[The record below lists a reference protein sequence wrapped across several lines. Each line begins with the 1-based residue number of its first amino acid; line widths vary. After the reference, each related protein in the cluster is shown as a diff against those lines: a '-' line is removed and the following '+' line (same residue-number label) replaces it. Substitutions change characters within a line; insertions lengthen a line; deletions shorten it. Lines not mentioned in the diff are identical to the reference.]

1 MKNKSATSAYEKSS
15 LEAKVMGETPH
26 GLVRILLEK
35 LCEKLTLAYDG
46 YVVFENNPGQELNPS
61 MTKYLLD
68 ASKIIGILNS
78 SLIKDHDEELFN
90 HLNHLHRYIQ
100 YHIVLT
106 VQNQKSLHVKNALEM
121 AQELL
126 SMWTAIPEDFHR
138 ISAA

>member
-1 MKNKSATSAYEKSS
+1 MKNKSATSAYQKSA

-26 GLVRILLEK
+26 GLVRLLLEK
-35 LCEKLTLAYDG
+35 LCEKLTMAYEG
-46 YVVFENNPGQELNPS
+46 YVAFENNPGHELDPN

-68 ASKIIGILNS
+68 ASKIIGVLNS
-78 SLIKDHDEELFN
+78 SLVKEHDEELFN

-106 VQNQKSLHVKNALEM
+106 VQNQQSSYAKNALEM

-126 SMWTAIPEDFHR
+126 SMWNAIPEDFHR
-138 ISAA
+138 ITAA